1 MREWRVRVDPSR
13 VTAQHD
19 GAKAH
24 TEGTVKGTIK
34 DASFTDDGKDDVRV
48 DVVQQPSNSPDLN
61 V

>member
-24 TEGTVKGTIK
+24 TEGTVKGTIEDSSRK
-34 DASFTDDGKDDVRV
+34 NRTGNGGSALIS
-48 DVVQQPSNSPDLN
+48 DL
-61 V
+61 